1 MIYNIDDEI
10 NVNIENNEND
20 STMVEES
27 PKIEKVSLKDISQ
40 AKDDDLVARVME
52 QILKIK

>member
-1 MIYNIDDEI
+1 MFNNINDE
-10 NVNIENNEND
+10 VNDEVNE
-20 STMVEES
+20 SITEEA
-27 PKIEKVSLKDISQ
+27 PKIEKISLKDINQ